1 MNMSEIRKQW
11 IVIMEGTKGHNSV
24 LLFKLQFKHLYI
36 RIYYFCN
43 FYNSYFI
50 FIILLT
56 TLILD
61 SNFTIPIFQ
70 FLLQNFTIL
79 TLPILYFH
87 FSFIILTFTIL
98 ILFL

>member
-1 MNMSEIRKQW
+1 
-11 IVIMEGTKGHNSV
+11 MEGRRGHNSV

-36 RIYYFCN
+36 RIYYFVT
-43 FYNSYFI
+43 
-50 FIILLT
+50 FIILILSLFFT

-79 TLPILYFH
+79 TLPTLYFH
-87 FSFIILTFTIL
+87 FSFIILTFPIL
-98 ILFL
+98 ILSL